1 MDFIDTLRGRLGFD
15 ALPHDLITQAG
26 AAGMVLGG
34 LGIVAAMFYFKRWTW
49 LWKNWLTTL
58 DAKKIGVIYIIVAIL
73 MLLRGVADALMIRAQ
88 QALASGD
95 QAGIVS
101 SDTFQQVF
109 SAHGTIMIFFV
120 AMGLMFGLINLVLPL
135 IIGARDVAFPF
146 LNSVSLWLFVVGM
159 ILVNVSLVL
168 GGFSPG
174 GWLGYPPL
182 TELAY
187 SPGPGVDYWIWALQI
202 AGVGSLLSGINFLV
216 TILKKR
222 APGMTMMKMPI
233 FAWSV
238 LVTTVLII
246 FAFPILTATLGM
258 LGLDRLMGMHFFTS
272 DFGGNPMM
280 YINLIWAWGH
290 PEVYI
295 LILPAFGIFSEIVA
309 TFARKRL
316 FGYKTMVWALFAIM
330 FLSFV
335 VWLHHFFT
343 MGAGANVNAF
353 FGITTMIIAIPTGV
367 KVFNWLFTMY
377 RGRIKFSTPMLW
389 FLSFVMTFTIGGVT
403 GVLMAVPAIDFQV
416 HNSLFLVA
424 HFHNVII
431 GGVVFGYFA
440 GLTYWFP
447 KIFGFTLNERLGRYA
462 SYCWTV
468 GFLVAF
474 LPLYALGLM
483 GATRRLDHYDASTG
497 WKGLFI
503 VAGVGVVI
511 ICVGVGLQLLQL
523 VVSIVQRKKNRD
535 LTGDPWNGRTL
546 EWSVPSPAPFYN
558 FAVIPT
564 VTSRDPFWEEKE
576 ARRHGEEPQQPIYED
591 IQLPKNSGFGII
603 IAAFAFLV
611 GFGLIWH
618 MWWLAMVG
626 LIGVIVCVIIRTSN
640 DDTEYMITAKQLKDF
655 EDSYKTKERFA

>member
-1 MDFIDTLRGRLGFD
+1 
-15 ALPHDLITQAG
+15 
-26 AAGMVLGG
+26 
-34 LGIVAAMFYFKRWTW
+34 
-49 LWKNWLTTL
+49 
-58 DAKKIGVIYIIVAIL
+58 
-73 MLLRGVADALMIRAQ
+73 
-88 QALASGD
+88 
-95 QAGIVS
+95 
-101 SDTFQQVF
+101 
-109 SAHGTIMIFFV
+109 
-120 AMGLMFGLINLVLPL
+120 
-135 IIGARDVAFPF
+135 
-146 LNSVSLWLFVVGM
+146 
-159 ILVNVSLVL
+159 
-168 GGFSPG
+168 
-174 GWLGYPPL
+174 
-182 TELAY
+182 
-187 SPGPGVDYWIWALQI
+187 LQI

-216 TILKKR
+216 TILRKR
-222 APGMTMMKMPI
+222 APGMTLMKMPI

-309 TFARKRL
+309 TFARKKL

-330 FLSFV
+330 VLSFI

-389 FLSFVMTFTIGGVT
+389 FLSFVVTFTIGGVT

-447 KIFGFTLNERLGRYA
+447 KIFGFMLNERIGRYA

-474 LPLYALGLM
+474 LPLYILGLM
-483 GATRRLDHYDASTG
+483 GATRRLDHYEASTG
-497 WKGLFI
+497 WQGLFI

-511 ICVGVGLQLLQL
+511 ICAGIGLQLLQL

-535 LTGDPWNGRTL
+535 TTGDPWNGRTL

-558 FAVIPT
+558 FAVTPI
-564 VTSRDPFWEEKE
+564 VHSRDQFWEEKQ
-576 ARRHGEEPQQPIYED
+576 ALYRHERIEKPAYKDIY
-591 IQLPKNSGFGII
+591 LPKNSSLGLV
-603 IAAFAFLV
+603 IAMFAFLI

-618 MWWLAMVG
+618 MWWLAGVG
-626 LIGVIVCVIIRTSN
+626 LVGVIACIIIRTSN
-640 DDTEYMITAKQLKDF
+640 DDTEYLISAKEIETLDRT
-655 EDSYKTKERFA
+655 YTIKEQYS